1 MARFGIHKK
10 PFDFLKEIALR
21 NKTIRKQAGF
31 SQSELAKRSG
41 VSLGSLKR
49 FETTGQ
55 ISLESLLKL
64 VEILNRLEDFDLI
77 LKPRLIKFSGNYP
90 AAFGNGKATKSAI
103 AFKTGFL
110 FLTAEPI
117 TERIMA
123 NS

>member
-1 MARFGIHKK
+1 MARFGINKK
-10 PFDFLKEIALR
+10 PFDFLEEIALR
-21 NKTIRKQAGF
+21 HKTIRKQAGF

-77 LKPRLIKFSGNYP
+77 LKPIENLKEIEKLFSY
-90 AAFGNGKATKSAI
+90 KKS
-103 AFKTGFL
+103 
-110 FLTAEPI
+110 
-117 TERIMA
+117 
-123 NS
+123 N

>member
-1 MARFGIHKK
+1 MARFGINKK
-10 PFDFLKEIALR
+10 PFDFLEEIAFR
-21 NKTIRKQAGF
+21 HKTIRKQAGF

-77 LKPRLIKFSGNYP
+77 LKPIENLKEIEKLFSY
-90 AAFGNGKATKSAI
+90 
-103 AFKTGFL
+103 KTS
-110 FLTAEPI
+110 
-117 TERIMA
+117 
-123 NS
+123 N